1 MTAAFNSYVG
11 NLSRR
16 MFIDLFFFF
25 FNYLSNTLPPPPPSL
40 PQPFEFVLS
49 LAQALLV

>member
-16 MFIDLFFFF
+16 MFIDLFFFSII
-25 FNYLSNTLPPPPPSL
+25 YHTPPPPP
-40 PQPFEFVLS
+40 PQPCEFVLS

>member
-25 FNYLSNTLPPPPPSL
+25 NYLSNTLPPPSL

>member
-16 MFIDLFFFF
+16 MFIDLFFFSSII
-25 FNYLSNTLPPPPPSL
+25 YQTPSPPPPSL

>member
-16 MFIDLFFFF
+16 MFIDLFFFQLF
-25 FNYLSNTLPPPPPSL
+25 IIPPPP
-40 PQPFEFVLS
+40 QPCEFVLS